1 MKSTT
6 LSIPEQLHALESL
19 QELDLQL
26 DRVRAEQS
34 SIPAALQAIDD
45 SIALL
50 EKKSADSG
58 ARIATHEQA
67 AREAKGEGELNAD
80 RLARSTSRMEGV
92 QNEHELKS
100 IEKEVFQLKAAQAKF
115 DEIQKLAA
123 AEIANLSAQR
133 DADLNGINS
142 KREERAEREQ
152 AGAGRSEK
160 LRAELA
166 VLEGKRAE
174 IAPRIEPRVVAM
186 YNRVRGMKGGI
197 GISPALASR
206 CKACNMAVP
215 PQTYNELLRGT
226 VFHQC
231 ATCHR
236 FLYIPRK

>member
-34 SIPAALQAIDD
+34 AIPAALQAIDD

-50 EKKSADSG
+50 QKQSADSA

-67 AREAKGEGELNAD
+67 QREAKGEGELNAD
-80 RLARSTSRMEGV
+80 RLTRSTARMEGV

-115 DEIQKLAA
+115 DEIQKLAGV
-123 AEIANLSAQR
+123 EIARLGTEREAH
-133 DADLNGINS
+133 AAGIAA

-152 AGAGRSEK
+152 AGAGRTEK
-160 LRAELA
+160 LLAELR

-174 IAPRIEPRVVAM
+174 LAPKIEPRVVAM

-197 GISPALASR
+197 GVSPALASR

-215 PQTYNELLRGT
+215 PQTFNELLRGT